1 MASALNA
8 EAPRIVSIGGSI
20 TEIVYALGRGEWVV
34 GRDTSS
40 YYPDAAKS
48 IPTVGYVRQLNPE
61 GILSLRPSL
70 VIGPEGVNPPTIVSQ
85 LQDADVQ
92 VELLPKAESCE
103 DTKMRIRS
111 LGKILNPEAKASA
124 LLQI

>member
-8 EAPRIVSIGGSI
+8 EEPRIVSIGGSI
-20 TEIVYALGRGEWVV
+20 TEIVYALGKGEWVV

-40 YYPDAAKS
+40 YYPDAVKA

-70 VIGPEGVNPPTIVSQ
+70 VIASLLHGL
-85 LQDADVQ
+85 LQFRRIARADVQ
-92 VELLPKAESCE
+92 
-103 DTKMRIRS
+103 
-111 LGKILNPEAKASA
+111 
-124 LLQI
+124 